1 MAEWNKAEAENKR
14 YSRIAPLCK
23 AFWVLFRVLAY
34 VSGILVGLLAVM
46 AVVLIFVRVTP
57 EELLFLPSM
66 KVVELDGVRHFC
78 VSLGNGVEVFKDCA
92 LVGVASIKGTVYAGL
107 FTLMAGLLVS
117 VPVFHFLSCLMKNVA
132 AGRVLSAE
140 NAGYVNY
147 IGLAIMVGNPIVL
160 LIQRFYNYK
169 LISYFVDEKLEFD
182 FGIDLFGFLL
192 GLLIIVIGTVYGY
205 ACTLHKEEMALVVS
219 EGRD

>member
-1 MAEWNKAEAENKR
+1 MAEWNRADGEEKR
-14 YSRIAPLCK
+14 YSRIGALCK
-23 AFWVLFRVLAY
+23 VFWVLFRVLAY
-34 VSGILVGLLAVM
+34 VAGILVGLLAVM

-66 KVVELDGVRHFC
+66 KVTEIEGVRHFG
-78 VSLGNGVEVFKDCA
+78 VSLGNGVEVFKACA
-92 LVGVASIKGTVYAGL
+92 EVGVSSIKGTVYAGL
-107 FTLMAGLLVS
+107 FTLMAGLAVS
-117 VPVFHFLSCLMKNVA
+117 VPVFHFLSCLMKNVSS
-132 AGRVLSAE
+132 GKVLSAD
-140 NAGYVNY
+140 NAGFVNY

-169 LISYFVDEKLEFD
+169 LISYFVEEKLEFD

-205 ACTLHKEEMALVVS
+205 ACTLHKEELALVVS
-219 EGRD
+219 ESRD